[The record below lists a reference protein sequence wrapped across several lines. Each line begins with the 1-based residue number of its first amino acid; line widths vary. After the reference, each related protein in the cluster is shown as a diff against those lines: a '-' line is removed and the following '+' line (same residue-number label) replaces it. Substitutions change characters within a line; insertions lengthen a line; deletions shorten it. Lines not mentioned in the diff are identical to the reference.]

1 MEQDVPQTMAAMKM
15 SSSVSPHVLVEDP
28 PPPPLVMMMMVMAM
42 ARLLCAKSWAVGK
55 SKETS
60 KIQADLQQR
69 GVLRVLA
76 AWRVSSCS

>member
-15 SSSVSPHVLVEDP
+15 SSSVSPHVLVED

-76 AWRVSSCS
+76 ACRVSSCS